1 MNFELGKTYHGFKLI
16 EEKEITEIKSKA
28 RFFQH
33 EKTGAELF
41 NIENDD
47 DNKVFSISFKTPP
60 SNSTGLPHI
69 LEHCVLCGSRKFPV
83 KEPFVELAKG
93 SLNTFLNAMTFS
105 DKTMYPVASK
115 NDRDF
120 INLMDVYMDA
130 VFYPDIY
137 KYPEI
142 FMQEGWHYE
151 LDDKG
156 ENLIYNGVVYNEMK
170 GAFSSPEDI
179 LFSKIQQSLFP
190 DTTYGVESGGDP
202 DVIPQLTLE
211 EFLDFHSKY
220 YHPSN
225 SYIYLYGKMDL
236 EEKLKFINEEYLSN
250 FEKLDI
256 KVEIPLQE
264 SFAQMKEIDE
274 VYPISEDD
282 DIKDKTFLSMNFVV
296 DRSTNLEVYLA
307 FDILEHILL
316 QTPASPLKKAL
327 IDAGLGKDVFGRYD
341 NSMLQPMFSVVVKNS
356 NENEKERF
364 KKVFFDTLTK
374 LVREGIDK
382 KLIEASINITE
393 FKLREANFGSY
404 PKGLIYGIKCMDSWL
419 YGENP
424 SLHLQ
429 FETVLSQIKTAL
441 TTDYFEKMINKY
453 ILSNTHST
461 IVVLKPSKGLAE
473 KKDDEVKNKLSQY
486 KSQLSEYD
494 INKIIEQTN
503 KLRERQQNE
512 DSQENLEKI
521 PLLSIEDIN
530 PKSEVLPLE
539 EKVEEGIKVL
549 THPMFTNEIEYINLY
564 FDTCSVEQEKIP
576 YIGLISSILGKIG
589 TEKYSFEELSNI
601 ININTGGIKFA
612 AEVYEQKGTD
622 ENYYPKL
629 IVRTKALVSKLPD
642 LFEILGQVLGHTKF
656 DDSKRLREIIR
667 EVKSRYEMVILN
679 RGHIM
684 AAGRVTSYF
693 SPVDKYRELIRG
705 IEFYQF
711 LVELESNFD
720 TKADGIINTLKE
732 IYRDIFNINN
742 LMISITGEEKD
753 YNNFSEVIHLLKN
766 ELNSEKAKSISEYQF
781 TGMPENE
788 GLITPGSVQYVA
800 KGNNFTRLGY
810 EYKGSM
816 RVLSSL
822 STLDYLWNKV
832 RVQGGAYGCF
842 ADFRRN
848 GNVVLS
854 SYRDPNLKETLDA
867 YGQLVDYLDK
877 FNVSNREMT
886 KYIIGTISDMDHP
899 LTPQDKG
906 EKASIYYIKGMT
918 QEDIQRERDEVLK
931 TNQSEIRK
939 YADIVQKVM
948 KGNYYCVIGN
958 EVKIKNNKDM
968 FENIVSILK

>member
-1 MNFELGKTYHGFKLI
+1 MKFEIGKTYHGFKLV
-16 EEKEITEIKSKA
+16 EEKEVSEINSKA
-28 RFFQH
+28 RVFLH

-120 INLMDVYMDA
+120 VNLMDVYMDA

-151 LDDKG
+151 L
-156 ENLIYNGVVYNEMK
+156 ENSDGDLTYNGVVYNEMK

-202 DVIPQLTLE
+202 DVIPQLTLD
-211 EFLDFHSKY
+211 EFLDFHRKY

-236 EEKLKFINEEYLSN
+236 IEKLKFIDEEYLNN
-250 FEKLDI
+250 FDKLDL

-264 SFAQMKEIDE
+264 AFSQMKEIDE
-274 VYPISEDD
+274 VYPISEEDD
-282 DIKDKTFLSMNFVV
+282 LKDKTLLSMNFVV

-341 NSMLQPMFSVVVKNS
+341 NSMLQPVFSVVVKNS
-356 NENEKERF
+356 NENEKDRF
-364 KKVFFDTLTK
+364 RKVFFDTLKK
-374 LVREGIDK
+374 LVDNGIDK
-382 KLIEASINITE
+382 KLIEASININE

-424 SLHLQ
+424 TLHLQ

-441 TTDYFEKMINKY
+441 TTDYFEKMIDKY
-453 ILSNTHST
+453 ILNNTHCT
-461 IVVLKPSKGLAE
+461 MVVLKPLKGLAE
-473 KKDDEVKNKLSQY
+473 KKDEEVKKNLLEY
-486 KSQLSEYD
+486 KNQLSDEE
-494 INKIIEQTN
+494 INTIIEQTI
-503 KLRERQQNE
+503 KLRDRQQSE
-512 DSQENLEKI
+512 DSPENLEKI
-521 PLLSIEDIN
+521 PLLSINDIEQ
-530 PKSEVLPLE
+530 KTEELPIIEKE
-539 EKVEEGIKVL
+539 ESGIKVL
-549 THPMFTNEIEYINLY
+549 THPLFTNEIEYINFY
-564 FDTCSVEQEKIP
+564 FDTCSVEQKNIP
-576 YIGLISSILGKIG
+576 YIGLLSSILGKIG
-589 TEKYSFEELSNI
+589 TEKYSFEELSNV

-612 AEVYEQKGTD
+612 AEAYEQKGTD

-629 IVRTKALVSKLPD
+629 IVRSKALVSKLPD
-642 LFEILGQVLGHTKF
+642 LFEISGEILGNTKF
-656 DDSKRLREIIR
+656 DDPKRLREIVR

-711 LVELESNFD
+711 LAELESDFD
-720 TKADGIINTLKE
+720 SKVDSIISTLQE
-732 IYRDIFNINN
+732 IYEDIFNINN
-742 LMISITGEEKD
+742 LLISVTGEEKD
-753 YNNFSEVIHLLKN
+753 YIKFAEAIHLFKN
-766 ELNSEKAKSISEYQF
+766 KLSSEKAKRISEYKF
-781 TGMPENE
+781 TDMPENE
-788 GLITPGSVQYVA
+788 GLMTPGSVQYVA
-800 KGNNFTRLGY
+800 KGNNFSKLGY

-848 GNVVLS
+848 GNVVFS

-867 YGQLVDYLDK
+867 YSKMVDYLDK
-877 FNVSNREMT
+877 FNVNNREMT
-886 KYIIGTISDMDHP
+886 KYIIGTISDLDHP

-906 EKASIYYIKGMT
+906 EKASVYYIKGIT
-918 QEDIQRERDEVLK
+918 QEDVQRERDEVLS

-939 YADIVQKVM
+939 YADLVQKVM

-958 EVKIKNNKDM
+958 EAKIKDNKDM
-968 FENIVSILK
+968 FESIVSVLK